1 MDVVGVRIDPAATMT
16 VIVAEPASPSR
27 ELAEAASFDPV
38 GTTTLLW
45 LT

>member
-1 MDVVGVRIDPAATMT
+1 MT

-27 ELAEAASFDPV
+27 ELAEAASMDAV
-38 GTTTLLW
+38 GTTTVLW